1 MSSIYNGQFSGNVIV
16 VGKTGCGNT
25 YFPQKLGLNKFYGK
39 LVKIEWVSS
48 MDIDEEREAETLS
61 CFSNKVEFHSA
72 KELDELI
79 DLIEKCKLRTR
90 DIVNDEK
97 KKPFW
102 RKNYYG
108 LSYCYGRRLRYVK
121 NLQNS

>member
-48 MDIDEEREAETLS
+48 MDIDGEREAETLS

-97 KKPFW
+97 KSRFGEKIIMDC
-102 RKNYYG
+102 
-108 LSYCYGRRLRYVK
+108 LIVMDDVSDM
-121 NLQNS
+121 

>member
-39 LVKIEWVSS
+39 LVITEWVSS
-48 MDIDEEREAETLS
+48 MNTDEERKAGTPS
-61 CFSNKVEFHSA
+61 CFTNKVEFHSA
-72 KELDELI
+72 KELDEFI

-97 KKPFW
+97 KSRFGEKIIMDC
-102 RKNYYG
+102 
-108 LSYCYGRRLRYVK
+108 LIVMDDVSDM
-121 NLQNS
+121 